1 MHLEIQLSMR
11 QVYVIVLPKYQTH
24 YLHIVSM
31 IVKKVSFGYLG
42 LKNDDVHFSSK
53 ASVSV

>member
-1 MHLEIQLSMR
+1 MHLESQLSMR
-11 QVYVIVLPKYQTH
+11 QVYVVVLPKHQMH

-31 IVKKVSFGYLG
+31 IVKKGSFGYSG
-42 LKNDDVHFSSK
+42 LKNDDVDFSSK